1 MFSKFFIERPIFASV
16 ISIIIVLAGLAAMRS
31 LPIEQ
36 YPQITPPVVSVTA
49 FYPGATPEV
58 ISQTVAAPLEQQIN
72 GVERML
78 YMQSGSASNGQMNLN
93 IYFEIG
99 TDPDQATINVNNRV
113 SAAMAQL
120 PEEVKKQGVTVK
132 KKSTSILQVV
142 TLQSPGGTFDTTYLS
157 NYALLNIID
166 ELKRIPGVG
175 DTTLFGGTDY
185 AMRIW
190 LRPDRLAQLELTP
203 SDVIGAIREQN
214 TQFAAGKIGA
224 QPTTAPIDFTYT
236 VQTKGRL
243 EDVKEFQNII
253 IRSMPDGSKIRVKDV
268 ARVELGGKDYDLLA
282 KANGKPA
289 IGIATYLQPG
299 ANAVAVA
306 DQVHATM
313 LRLKERFPQDVE
325 YQIPYDTT
333 EFVKISIEEVVHT
346 LFEAILLVF
355 VVVYLF
361 LQNFRAT
368 LIPCIAVPVSLIGT
382 FAGMLVL
389 GFSINLLTLFGMVLA
404 IGIVVDDAIVVLE
417 NVERIMQEKKCSPK
431 EAAILA
437 MQEVSGPVIAIVLV
451 LCAVF
456 LPVAFM
462 GGMTGV
468 MYKQFAITVAVSVA
482 ISGLVALTL
491 SPALCAVLLK
501 EGHHKPAR
509 FFVWFNN
516 AFDGLTRRYVRGV
529 AFLNRRVG
537 VAFTIIA
544 FILVSIYGLLLK
556 VPGELVPNEDQ
567 GYLLS
572 AVMLPDAASL
582 TRTQAVANDF
592 DRMAMANPNV
602 KDVITFS
609 GFDIL
614 SNAIISNSGISFIT
628 LKDWSERQDAGQD
641 SFSLAKTFQGM
652 SLMGLADG
660 FVASFNPP
668 PITGM
673 STTGGLEAYLQNRST
688 GNAQAFSAEVQRF
701 LEAAKERPEFA
712 SVTSTYRANVPQVY
726 LDLDRE
732 KAKALGLPINAVFDT
747 MQATFGQVYVNDFNQ
762 FGRTYRVQLQSE
774 ADYRAKKSDIR
785 NVYVRSDKGEMIPL
799 SSLVTV
805 RDATG
810 PELVERFNIF
820 QAAKIM
826 AQPAPGYSS
835 GQAIAAL
842 EAVADESLGN
852 DAKLEWTGSAYQEKA
867 AAGSAGTAFGF
878 GIVMIFLILAAQY
891 ERWSLPFAVITAV
904 PFALFGALL
913 ATWLV
918 GLTNNVYFQIG
929 LVTLVGLAAK
939 NAILIV
945 EFAVMKHEEGMSL
958 IESALEAARLRFRPI
973 VMTSLA
979 FILGCVPLV
988 TSSGAGAASRHALG
1002 WPVIGGMLAATFIAI
1017 FFIPLFFRLI
1027 MKRSERPGAPAPE
1040 QKQ

>member
-1 MFSKFFIERPIFASV
+1 MRFTDIFIKRP
-16 ISIIIVLAGLAAMRS
+16 VLAIS
-31 LPIEQ
+31 LSFLIALLGFQAIFKMQVRE
-36 YPQITPPVVSVTA
+36 Y
-49 FYPGATPEV
+49 PEV
-58 ISQTVAAPLEQQIN
+58 TNTVITVSTGYYGASSDLIQGFITQPLEQAVAQADNIDFMTSSSQLGSSTITAYMKLNTDPNAALSDILAKVNSVRSQLPKEAEDPSVTSSTGSTTAVLYLGFTSPELNSSQITDYLERVIKPQLFTVGGVSKVDLYG
-72 GVERML
+72 GVEFALRVWLDPAKMAAFNL
-78 YMQSGSASNGQMNLN
+78 TASDVMTVLNSNNYQSATG
-93 IYFEIG
+93 
-99 TDPDQATINVNNRV
+99 QATGYFTLFNGN
-113 SAAMAQL
+113 AETQ
-120 PEEVKKQGVTVK
+120 VKDV
-132 KKSTSILQVV
+132 
-142 TLQSPGGTFDTTYLS
+142 
-157 NYALLNIID
+157 D
-166 ELKRIPGVG
+166 ELKRLVVATRDGKVIRLSDIAKVTLEKSHDIYRASANGREAVVMAVNAAPTANPINIAHDVLALLPSLERNMPSTMRLNVMY
-175 DTTLFGGTDY
+175 DSTVAINESIHEVIKTILEAAAIVLVVITLF
-185 AMRIW
+185 
-190 LRPDRLAQLELTP
+190 L
-203 SDVIGAIREQN
+203 
-214 TQFAAGKIGA
+214 
-224 QPTTAPIDFTYT
+224 
-236 VQTKGRL
+236 
-243 EDVKEFQNII
+243 
-253 IRSMPDGSKIRVKDV
+253 GS
-268 ARVELGGKDYDLLA
+268 
-282 KANGKPA
+282 
-289 IGIATYLQPG
+289 
-299 ANAVAVA
+299 
-306 DQVHATM
+306 
-313 LRLKERFPQDVE
+313 
-325 YQIPYDTT
+325 
-333 EFVKISIEEVVHT
+333 
-346 LFEAILLVF
+346 
-355 VVVYLF
+355 
-361 LQNFRAT
+361 FRAVI
-368 LIPCIAVPVSLIGT
+368 IPIITIPLSLIGVVMMMDM
-382 FAGMLVL
+382 F
-389 GFSINLLTLFGMVLA
+389 GFSINLMTLLAMVLA
-404 IGIVVDDAIVVLE
+404 IGLVVDDAIVVLE
-417 NVERIMQEKKCSPK
+417 NVERIMSEKKCSAK

-437 MQEVSGPVIAIVLV
+437 MQEVSGPVVAIVLV

-509 FFVWFNN
+509 FFVWFNEK
-516 AFDGLTRRYVRGV
+516 FDQLTRGYVRGV

-537 VAFTIIA
+537 VAFAIIA
-544 FILVSIYGLLLK
+544 VLILSIYGLFLK

-567 GYLLS
+567 GYLIS
-572 AVMLPDAASL
+572 AVMLPDAAAMS
-582 TRTQAVANDF
+582 RTQAVADQF
-592 DRMAMANPNV
+592 DKIAMANPHV

-614 SNAIISNSGISFIT
+614 SNAIISNSGMTFIT
-628 LKDWSERQDAGQD
+628 LKDWSERQGAGQD
-641 SFSLAKTFQGM
+641 SFSLAKTFQGL

-668 PITGM
+668 PIQGM
-673 STTGGLEAYLQNRST
+673 STTGGLEAYLQNRGT
-688 GNAQAFSAEVQRF
+688 GNAQAFSGEVQRF
-701 LEAAKERPEFA
+701 LEAAKARPEFA

-842 EAVADESLGN
+842 EEVANEALGN

-867 AAGSAGTAFGF
+867 AAGSAGMAFGF

-1027 MKRSERPGAPAPE
+1027 MRGSEKRA
-1040 QKQ
+1040 

>member
-16 ISIIIVLAGLAAMRS
+16 ISIIIVLGGMAAMRA

-72 GVERML
+72 GVEDML

-93 IYFEIG
+93 VYFEIG

-224 QPTTAPIDFTYT
+224 QPTTAPVDFTYT

-243 EDVKEFQNII
+243 EDVREFQNII

-282 KANGKPA
+282 KSNGKPA
-289 IGIATYLQPG
+289 IGVATYLQPG

-313 LRLKERFPQDVE
+313 ARLKERFPQDIE

-333 EFVKISIEEVVHT
+333 EFVKISIEEVVTT
-346 LFEAILLVF
+346 LFEAIVLVF

-382 FAGMLVL
+382 FAGMLML

-437 MQEVSGPVIAIVLV
+437 MQEVSGPVVAIVLV

-501 EGHHKPAR
+501 EGHHQPAR

-537 VAFTIIA
+537 VAFTIIGL
-544 FILVSIYGLLLK
+544 ILVAIYGLLMK

-572 AVMLPDAASL
+572 AIMLPDAAAL
-582 TRTQAVANDF
+582 TRTQAVADDF
-592 DRMAMANPNV
+592 DKMVMANPNV

-614 SNAIISNSGISFIT
+614 SNAVISNNGISFIT
-628 LKDWSERQDAGQD
+628 LKDWGERQNEGQD

-673 STTGGLEAYLQNRST
+673 STTGGLEAYLQNRSS
-688 GNAQAFSAEVQRF
+688 GDAQSFSGEVQRF
-701 LEAAKERPEFA
+701 LDAAKQRPEFA

-774 ADYRAKKSDIR
+774 ADYRARKSDIS
-785 NVYVRSDKGEMIPL
+785 NVYVRSNTGEMIPL

-805 RDATG
+805 RDSTG

-842 EAVADESLGN
+842 EAVANDTLGN
-852 DAKLEWTGSAYQEKA
+852 EAKLEWTGSAYQEKA

-913 ATWLV
+913 ATWAV

-945 EFAVMKHEEGMSL
+945 EFAVMKHEEGMNL

-973 VMTSLA
+973 IMTSLA

-1002 WPVIGGMLAATFIAI
+1002 WPVIGGMLAATFIAT

-1027 MKRSERPGAPAPE
+1027 MKRAERPG
-1040 QKQ
+1040 

>member
-1 MFSKFFIERPIFASV
+1 
-16 ISIIIVLAGLAAMRS
+16 
-31 LPIEQ
+31 
-36 YPQITPPVVSVTA
+36 
-49 FYPGATPEV
+49 
-58 ISQTVAAPLEQQIN
+58 
-72 GVERML
+72 
-78 YMQSGSASNGQMNLN
+78 
-93 IYFEIG
+93 
-99 TDPDQATINVNNRV
+99 
-113 SAAMAQL
+113 
-120 PEEVKKQGVTVK
+120 
-132 KKSTSILQVV
+132 
-142 TLQSPGGTFDTTYLS
+142 
-157 NYALLNIID
+157 
-166 ELKRIPGVG
+166 
-175 DTTLFGGTDY
+175 
-185 AMRIW
+185 
-190 LRPDRLAQLELTP
+190 
-203 SDVIGAIREQN
+203 
-214 TQFAAGKIGA
+214 
-224 QPTTAPIDFTYT
+224 
-236 VQTKGRL
+236 
-243 EDVKEFQNII
+243 
-253 IRSMPDGSKIRVKDV
+253 
-268 ARVELGGKDYDLLA
+268 
-282 KANGKPA
+282 
-289 IGIATYLQPG
+289 
-299 ANAVAVA
+299 
-306 DQVHATM
+306 
-313 LRLKERFPQDVE
+313 
-325 YQIPYDTT
+325 
-333 EFVKISIEEVVHT
+333 
-346 LFEAILLVF
+346 
-355 VVVYLF
+355 
-361 LQNFRAT
+361 
-368 LIPCIAVPVSLIGT
+368 
-382 FAGMLVL
+382 
-389 GFSINLLTLFGMVLA
+389 
-404 IGIVVDDAIVVLE
+404 
-417 NVERIMQEKKCSPK
+417 
-431 EAAILA
+431 
-437 MQEVSGPVIAIVLV
+437 
-451 LCAVF
+451 
-456 LPVAFM
+456 M

-516 AFDGLTRRYVRGV
+516 AFNGLTRRYVRGV

-1027 MKRSERPGAPAPE
+1027 MKRSERPRAPAPQ